1 MHKHSLS
8 TNKGIRIFI
17 DTTPLKSGHAV
28 RGIGTYT
35 RNLELEL
42 KRRGGVKVVDQEKDA
57 DVVHYPYFDL
67 FFNTLHPI
75 KDKPIVVTIYDVIP
89 LIYPKQYPP
98 GIKGKLNFLRQKREL
113 SKIAAIITISETSK
127 KDIVRFLDVPPDKVY
142 SIYLAPSPGFKKLE
156 IGKWK
161 LEITKRYSL
170 PERFVLYVGDV
181 NYNKN
186 LLVLA
191 AACKKI
197 DTPLVV
203 VGKQAVE
210 ENVDWSHPENKQ
222 FGEFIEEYG
231 SDSLIRRVGFVP
243 EEDLV
248 KIYNLATVYCQPS
261 LYEGFGLPV
270 LEAMACGTPVVAAK
284 TQALV
289 ETAEGVSVFVNPKV
303 TSDIASGLAIVLEDP
318 ELQRELSRKGLEH
331 VKRFSWTK
339 AADETIQVYQKVV
352 K

>member
-42 KRRGGVKVVDQEKDA
+42 KKKEGVKIVGQKKDA

-67 FFNTLHPI
+67 FFNTL
-75 KDKPIVVTIYDVIP
+75 KPAKGKPTIVTIYDVIP
-89 LIYPKQYPP
+89 LIYLKYYPP
-98 GIKGKLNFLRQKREL
+98 GIKGRLNFLRQKKAL
-113 SKIAAIITISETSK
+113 KGVSAVITISETSK
-127 KDIVRFLDVPPDKVY
+127 KDIIRFLDVPQDKVY
-142 SIYLAPSPGFKKLE
+142 SIHLAPSPDFKKLE
-156 IGKWK
+156 IGNWK

-186 LLVLA
+186 LSALA

-197 DTPLVV
+197 GTPLVV

-210 ENVDWSHPENKQ
+210 ENIDWSHPENKQ
-222 FGEFIEEYG
+222 FGKFIEEYG

-243 EEDLV
+243 EDDLV

-261 LYEGFGLPV
+261 FYEGFGLPI

-289 ETAEGVSVFVNPKV
+289 EIAEGVAVFVNPKS
-303 TSDIASGLAIVLEDP
+303 TNDIDSGLVSVLKNP
-318 ELQRELSRKGLEH
+318 ELQGELSRKGLEH

-339 AADETIQVYQKVV
+339 TADETIQVYQKVV